1 MKVTEMSREILYK
14 GLCSVSPFLA
24 QDLKSE
30 IQLKTQGTV
39 GLGEWEG
46 EDPH

>member
-1 MKVTEMSREILYK
+1 MKVTEMSREILCK
-14 GLCSVSPFLA
+14 SLCSVSPFLA

-30 IQLKTQGTV
+30 IQLTQGTV